1 MTHTAVIMIFSLK
14 KTPMIPAGTRTETEK
29 CQGIQHTRVVFAL
42 CRDVTRSTVHCG
54 DVTIPIV
61 IHKDCLGSLK
71 QRFESEFVSERE
83 REREREKERER
94 EREREKEKERER
106 ERHCSLQRDFED
118 HHKHTCTHKFP
129 YTHVLPLHNVSAHDC
144 LFPSPLRRVVRVLH
158 SHYSHST
165 CAPLSLSLCSEL

>member
-106 ERHCSLQRDFED
+106 ETL
-118 HHKHTCTHKFP
+118 
-129 YTHVLPLHNVSAHDC
+129 
-144 LFPSPLRRVVRVLH
+144 
-158 SHYSHST
+158 
-165 CAPLSLSLCSEL
+165 